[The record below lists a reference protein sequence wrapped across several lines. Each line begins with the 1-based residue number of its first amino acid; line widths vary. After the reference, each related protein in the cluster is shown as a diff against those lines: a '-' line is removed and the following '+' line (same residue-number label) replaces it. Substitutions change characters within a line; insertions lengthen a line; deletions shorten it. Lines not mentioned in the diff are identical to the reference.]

1 MNQKATFK
9 DFGMADHSAAG
20 KAGELLYKGAR
31 YYRVAGRVVLV
42 VGLAMDI
49 YSIAVANKPLRRA
62 AQATAGWAAAW
73 AACKGGGAVGA
84 WAGTAIEP
92 GLGTAIG
99 AVGGC
104 IVGGFIGYEGASAAA
119 GWIYDWAEGT
129 IFTQVEPEPAGAT
142 P

>member
-1 MNQKATFK
+1 
-9 DFGMADHSAAG
+9 MADFRMITGQTGLNYVASN
-20 KAGELLYKGAR
+20 KTWVVE
-31 YYRVAGRVVLV
+31 RVLLV
-42 VGLAMDI
+42 VGVAMDI
-49 YSIAVANKPLRRA
+49 CSIAVASKPLRRA

-73 AACKGGGAVGA
+73 AACKGGGAIGA

-104 IVGGFIGYEGASAAA
+104 IIGGFIGYEGASYAT
-119 GWIYDWAEGT
+119 GWVYDWAEGT
-129 IFTQVEPEPAGAT
+129 IFTPVEPEPAGAV